1 MKKLILTA
9 FVVMMA
15 VSCVTTGTYENDM
28 AKKQAEI
35 NKVNQEKEALDKKY
49 AELMKKSKEL
59 LAKND
64 KTESDLSKLRNDF
77 LDAMKFND
85 ELKEKVK
92 SLGSSVEDL
101 NEKQNTLSAQR
112 QGLESELEKQKS
124 ELDELR
130 KMKEIAEKRNAEY
143 AAIMN
148 KLKKMIDAGALTVK
162 IRKGR
167 MIVSLSSDILF
178 ASGSA
183 KLTENGNQAI
193 IDLSDTLKDLKDR
206 SFLVIG
212 HSDSTPIKTKR
223 FPSNWELSSQRAI
236 EVVKLMVE
244 SGVAPEMLTASGCAE
259 FDPIANNDNDE
270 DKAKNRRVE
279 IVFMPKIEELPGFSM
294 PESK

>member
-1 MKKLILTA
+1 MKKLILVA
-9 FVVMMA
+9 FVAMIA

-28 AKKQAEI
+28 AKKQAVI
-35 NKVNQEKEALDKKY
+35 DSVTKEKTALDKKY
-49 AELMKKSKEL
+49 AELMKRSKEL
-59 LAKND
+59 LAKSN
-64 KTESDLSKLRNDF
+64 KTEADLSKLRTDF

-101 NEKQNTLSAQR
+101 NEKQAALSAQR
-112 QGLESELEKQKS
+112 KGMQSELEKQKT

-130 KMKEIAEKRNAEY
+130 EMKEMAEKRNAEY
-143 AAIMN
+143 ASIMN

-183 KLTENGNQAI
+183 KLTDNGNQAI
-193 IDLSDTLKDLKDR
+193 IDLSNTLKDLNDR

-259 FDPIANNDNDE
+259 FDPIADNETDE

-294 PESK
+294 PDSK